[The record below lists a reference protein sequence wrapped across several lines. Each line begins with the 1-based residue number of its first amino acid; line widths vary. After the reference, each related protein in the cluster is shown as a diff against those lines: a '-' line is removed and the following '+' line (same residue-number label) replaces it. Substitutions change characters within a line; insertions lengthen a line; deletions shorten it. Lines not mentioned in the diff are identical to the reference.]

1 MKLIKQ
7 RSDIAFEL
15 LVLVV
20 MCGYRTSR
28 RNLLAF
34 FSSREGEEAAS
45 ENFARALRLLQSFSL
60 VGCEK
65 PLETDA
71 RIVMHPFIREVLWG
85 ECARGHERREVW
97 KRMTKAIEIELNR
110 HCTQGRSYEEYMK
123 DMLKERRA
131 ESSL

>member
-60 VGCEK
+60 VGWEK

-71 RIVMHPFIREVLWG
+71 RIVMHPYPRSVVG
-85 ECARGHERREVW
+85 GVRTRAR
-97 KRMTKAIEIELNR
+97 KA
-110 HCTQGRSYEEYMK
+110 RSLEAN
-123 DMLKERRA
+123 D
-131 ESSL
+131 